1 MRLLSFVLIHFILLL
16 ERTSSISAAS
26 ATVLFGVRGGSSSW
40 SRAATPVRPAS
51 KRTSGSKVPVVQDLD
66 PDYDASNMDFS
77 KSESKEAAKEMMDAF
92 LTRDSRN
99 SFVGEYSE

>member
-1 MRLLSFVLIHFILLL
+1 MRLLTFVSIHLILLL
-16 ERTSSISAAS
+16 EKTSTISAAS
-26 ATVLFGVRGGSSSW
+26 DIVLFGVRGGSSSW

-51 KRTSGSKVPVVQDLD
+51 KRTSGSKVRYPVVQDLD
-66 PDYDASNMDFS
+66 EDYDASNMDFS

-99 SFVGEYSE
+99 SFVGEQ